1 VTRRD
6 AWHSLGRMSKEEAM
20 AAYVAEMKKVA
31 QKVTG
36 RGGEWAGCSVGPRG
50 KLRPSPDH

>member
-1 VTRRD
+1 
-6 AWHSLGRMSKEEAM
+6 MSKEEAM

>member
-1 VTRRD
+1 
-6 AWHSLGRMSKEEAM
+6 M

-36 RGGEWAGCSVGPRG
+36 RGRVGGVLDGACR